1 MHIGSWPNSSSQRL
15 NQERET
21 HSYCEASLYEHQRK
35 ERRFLRAP
43 FPLPPLSTLLPS
55 PPPPS
60 LIQFRPLLTI
70 SGFYLIVFLLPS
82 QLRVDKAERMS
93 MIHVIVLK
101 TAFKDGTAETSEEV
115 GQFEL
120 RYA

>member
-1 MHIGSWPNSSSQRL
+1 MVVESKMHIGSWPNSSSQRL

-21 HSYCEASLYEHQRK
+21 HSYCEASLYEH
-35 ERRFLRAP
+35 
-43 FPLPPLSTLLPS
+43 
-55 PPPPS
+55 
-60 LIQFRPLLTI
+60 
-70 SGFYLIVFLLPS
+70 